1 MRTRIAGHSQ
11 TTEQNMT
18 VEGTASQWSLLV
30 SLVYQSAGGALQ
42 RGRGR
47 GKAAGVGVRGPQ
59 DHIPTAARKP
69 ELVLTASE
77 VDETHF

>member
-30 SLVYQSAGGALQ
+30 SLAGGALQ

-59 DHIPTAARKP
+59 DHIPRAARKP

>member
-1 MRTRIAGHSQ
+1 
-11 TTEQNMT
+11 MT

-59 DHIPTAARKP
+59 DHILTAARKP